1 MRHLAIWLKALVAL
15 VAFLVPV
22 GGSAHE
28 IVPAIVD
35 FNFASNG
42 AVEISIKANAEA
54 LVAQIGPQHSN
65 TNDSPNAADYD
76 RLRSMEPDAFATAFA
91 QFAPALAAGISL
103 TADGQAVPVQFERI
117 DVPAVGDT
125 SLARESLIHLSAQ
138 LPTGAQAIVWSW
150 DTQFGASIIRVM
162 DGGEEPAYSE
172 YVLDGMTSKPVNI
185 SGPQPRGF
193 LETVG
198 DYMAIGFTHIVPKG
212 LDHIL
217 FVVGIFLASTRLKP
231 LLIQVSS
238 FTVAH
243 TVSLALGAL
252 GLVVVDP
259 RIVEPLIAL
268 SIAYVCIENI
278 WFGHLTVWRPFVVFG
293 FGLLHGLGFA
303 GVLGEV
309 GLPASEFITGLIS
322 FNLGVELGQLTVI
335 LICFLLVGFWFGSK
349 PFYRKLVVVPV
360 STIVGLVG
368 LFWFVERIVTA

>member
-1 MRHLAIWLKALVAL
+1 MRHVAVWLKTMLVVLAIVLPTGAR
-15 VAFLVPV
+15 
-22 GGSAHE
+22 AHE

-35 FNFASNG
+35 IGFADNG
-42 AVEISIKANAEA
+42 VVSISIRANAEA

-76 RLRSMEPDAFATAFA
+76 RLRGLEPAAFAATFA
-91 QFAPALAAGISL
+91 EFAPALAAGISL
-103 TADGQAVPVQFERI
+103 GADGQAAPVHFEGI
-117 DVPAVGDT
+117 DVPEVGDT
-125 SLARESLIHLSAQ
+125 SLARESTIHLSAQ
-138 LPTGAQAIVWSW
+138 LPTGAQSIVWSW
-150 DTQFGASIIRVM
+150 DSQFGASIIRVM
-162 DGGEEPAYSE
+162 DGGDEAVYSE
-172 YVLDGMTSKPVNI
+172 YVLDGMTSKPVNV

-212 LDHIL
+212 VDHIL

-278 WFGHLTVWRPFVVFG
+278 WFGHLTVWRP
-293 FGLLHGLGFA
+293 
-303 GVLGEV
+303 
-309 GLPASEFITGLIS
+309 
-322 FNLGVELGQLTVI
+322 
-335 LICFLLVGFWFGSK
+335 
-349 PFYRKLVVVPV
+349 
-360 STIVGLVG
+360 
-368 LFWFVERIVTA
+368 